1 MRYLYLLPLLILLG
15 SCSNY
20 YYIPNSHNVPLFKE
34 KNEVKATINGCTG
47 DDFGGLEIQAA
58 YSPADNIGVIGNFI
72 HGGGGESGFSGKGGE
87 GTLGEAG
94 VGYFT
99 RQSNF
104 VFETYGGVGF
114 GNAENRYHENGSY
127 AGASRFSLMRVFVQ
141 PTVGFSHDIVDVAF
155 STRFCYLSYNNP
167 RVRDAG
173 LMTFDTY
180 NEVMRVSASPNHI
193 LFEPAILIRLGWRFV
208 KFQFQTTYSANL
220 SNRTLPMQQFLF
232 SGGLHFS
239 FAERFFPKRD
249 K

>member
-1 MRYLYLLPLLILLG
+1 MKYLYLLPLLILLG

-34 KNEVKATINGCTG
+34 KNEIKAAINGSTG
-47 DDFGGLEIQAA
+47 DDFGGVEVQAA
-58 YSPADNIGVIGNFI
+58 YSPADNIGVIGNFM
-72 HGGGGESGFSGKGGE
+72 HGGGGQSGFSGKGGE
-87 GTLGEAG
+87 GTLGELG

-99 RQSNF
+99 SQSNF

-114 GNAENRYHENGSY
+114 GNVENRYHENDTY
-127 AGASRFSLMRVFVQ
+127 AGRSQFNLMRVFVQ
-141 PTVGFSHDIVDVAF
+141 PNIGFSHDIVDIAF
-155 STRFCYLSYNNP
+155 STRFCYLTYNNL

-173 LMTFDTY
+173 LMQPGTY
-180 NEVMRVSASPNHI
+180 NEVMRVAANPNNI
-193 LFEPAILIRLGWRFV
+193 LVEPAILIRLGWRFV

-220 SNRTLPMQQFLF
+220 SNSALPMKQVLF